1 MKAVCRR
8 FLPAARHA
16 SSRLTSGGSPG
27 RHGETSPMRRRLLR
41 SVIIVS
47 VCAAALLLAAV
58 LAGGLAL
65 RGSLARLD
73 GTRGVRG
80 LAANVT
86 IERDALGAPR
96 VLAESPADAA
106 RALGWLHAQER
117 CFQMDLLRRAAAGE
131 LSALLGPAL
140 LGTDRDVR
148 RHRFGERLEASLLAM
163 DEPSRSLLEAYAAG
177 VNAGLD
183 DLRVRPPEYLLL
195 RQQPRPW
202 RPLDSLLVVAAMYLD
217 LGLYTAEVDLAR
229 GLAREVL
236 PRPLAEFVVPM
247 AGHWD
252 APLTDEGPALSV
264 LPTAEVAASLGDHGV
279 AGPGATRAD
288 RVPAHDRAGSNSWAV
303 AGRLTR
309 HGGALLANDMHLGH
323 ALPNIWY
330 RAELRQGHGA
340 AAPWAVGV
348 TLPGVP
354 GVIAGSN
361 GRVAWGFTNAYG
373 DWLDLVALETDPA
386 DSTRYR
392 VPAGWDTLRTR
403 LEVIE
408 VAGRAPDTLVVRE
421 SRWGPVWARDASGRP
436 LVLRWTAHDA
446 GAVNLELL
454 RMATVRSVDEAL
466 ALAPGLGMPGQNLV
480 CADAD
485 GRIAWTIAGRLPRRY
500 GWDGRTP
507 ASWADGTRGWDGW
520 LDPAQHPRLA
530 DPPEGRLW
538 TANNRVAGGTQLDV
552 LGDGGYALGARALQI
567 RDGLR
572 ALKQPVESD
581 LLALQLDDRALYQ
594 DYWRGVALASLE
606 RAAPAADPAVAARR
620 ERFAR
625 LAREG
630 WDGRASVGSVGYRVV
645 RAFSGALVDLACAPL
660 LEPVRRAHPAFDGR
674 DLPLRPSVA
683 RELVERRPAHLVPAP
698 HRDWDAL
705 AAAAVDT
712 AMARLEA
719 TGEPESAWTWG
730 ARNTAAIEHPFAAV
744 LPWLRSRLAAPPDQL
759 PGDSNL
765 PRVQHPTSGASERL
779 VVSPGREQDGLF
791 HMPGGQSG
799 HPLSPFFLA
808 GHDDW
813 VHGRPAPLLPQ
824 AARHRLVLTP
834 AGR

>member
-1 MKAVCRR
+1 
-8 FLPAARHA
+8 
-16 SSRLTSGGSPG
+16 
-27 RHGETSPMRRRLLR
+27 MRRRLLR
-41 SVIIVS
+41 GTIIAIVG
-47 VCAAALLLAAV
+47 VAILLLT
-58 LAGGLAL
+58 AGLVGTGLL

-73 GTRGVRG
+73 GSREVAG
-80 LAANVT
+80 LEAAVT
-86 IERDALGAPR
+86 IERDALGVPR
-96 VLAESPADAA
+96 VLADSPIDAA

-117 CFQMDLLRRAAAGE
+117 FFQMDLLRRAAAGE

-140 LGTDRDVR
+140 LGADRDIR
-148 RHRFGERLEASLLAM
+148 RHRFSERLEASLVAL
-163 DEPSRSLLEAYAAG
+163 DEPSRSLLDAYVAG

-183 DLRVRPPEYLLL
+183 DLRARPPEYLLL
-195 RQQPRPW
+195 RQRPRPW

-217 LGLYTAEVDLAR
+217 LGLYTADVDLAR

-236 PRPLAEFVVPM
+236 PPALAGFVVPV
-247 AGHWD
+247 AGHWE
-252 APLTDEGPALSV
+252 APLEDGGPALPI
-264 LPTAEVAASLGDHGV
+264 LPGSEGVEAAGDRQVAGAHAV
-279 AGPGATRAD
+279 PGPGATDEARA
-288 RVPAHDRAGSNSWAV
+288 PAHDRAGSNSWAV

-309 HGGALLANDMHLGH
+309 HGGALLANDMHLGL

-330 RAELRQGHGA
+330 RAELRQGAGA
-340 AAPWAVGV
+340 AALWAVGV

-386 DSTRYR
+386 DSTRYL
-392 VPAGWDTLRTR
+392 VPGGWDTLRTR

-408 VAGRAPDTLVVRE
+408 VAGRAPDTLAVRE
-421 SRWGPVWARDASGRP
+421 SRWGPVWAREASGRP
-436 LVLRWTAHDA
+436 LALRWAAHDT

-454 RMATVRSVDEAL
+454 RMAAVRSVDQAL

-485 GRIAWTIAGRLPRRY
+485 GRIGWTIAGRLPRRY

-520 LDPAQHPRLA
+520 LDAATHPRLV

-538 TANNRVAGGTQLDV
+538 TANNRVASGADLAA

-572 ALKQPVESD
+572 ALDRPAEAD

-594 DYWRGVALASLE
+594 DYWRGVALGALA
-606 RAAPAADPAVAARR
+606 RAAPPADPAFAARR

-625 LAREG
+625 LARDD
-630 WDGRASVGSVGYRVV
+630 WDGRAAVGSVSYRVV
-645 RAFSGALVDLACAPL
+645 RAFSAALVDLACAPL
-660 LEPVRRAHPAFDGR
+660 VEPVLRAQPGFDAR

-698 HRDWDAL
+698 HGDWDAL
-705 AAAAVDT
+705 VAAAVDT

-719 TGEPESAWTWG
+719 TGRPQSAWTWG

-744 LPWLRSRLAAPPDQL
+744 LPWLRSRLAAPADQL

-779 VVSPGREQDGLF
+779 VVSPGREQEGLF

-813 VHGRPAPLLPQ
+813 VHGRPTPLLPQ